1 MKKLALLIAISSIVS
16 LSFATNVND
25 KKESKKQTTTVTQ
38 NIISGQIVDENTGEA
53 LAGVKVTLVGTT
65 QEVYTDFD
73 GNFVFK
79 GIGAEKHS
87 IKTNLI
93 SYKTSVHNNVNN
105 NGLNIKLSA
114 L

>member
-1 MKKLALLIAISSIVS
+1 MKKIALLIALVSFVS

-25 KKESKKQTTTVTQ
+25 KKESKKQTTAVSQ
-38 NIISGQIVDENTGEA
+38 NNISGQIVDENTGEA
-53 LAGVKVTLVGTT
+53 LAGVKVTLVGTS

-73 GNFVFK
+73 GNFTFK
-79 GIGAEKHS
+79 GIGTEKHS

-93 SYKTSVHNNVNN
+93 SYKTSVHNNVTSK
-105 NGLNIKLSA
+105 GLNIKLSA